1 MNRTHDLKVV
11 LPSVIDA
18 ANESPPVEIVILD
31 YNSQD
36 DLATYMGKVLTR
48 PNLVDGNFITYRK
61 YTGRDHFHMAHA
73 RNLAVLASRGDYIY
87 ISCADI
93 KLKPSMVKIIR
104 AELEKGYTWLHH
116 SDRFVGNICI
126 SRQEFIDAGG
136 YDERFEFYGKEDKD
150 LLQRLR
156 RRGAPHAQIPDRL
169 TLIYTP
175 WPEKLRNYR
184 LPLSRKQMSKRS
196 KAIYQENM
204 EAGVLVANEGKEW
217 GQWA

>member
-36 DLATYMGKVLTR
+36 DLATYMGKVLTK

-73 RNLAVLASRGDYIY
+73 RNLAVLASQGDYIY

-93 KLKPSMVKIIR
+93 KLKLSMVKIIR
-104 AELEKGYTWLHH
+104 AEIEKGYAWLHH

-169 TLIYTP
+169 ILIYTP